1 VTGTVVLLP
10 SPLLGPVA
18 WEPVREVL
26 RATGRHVVVADVPR
40 RPRGA
45 EDVLA
50 GFGPAIPPTGDVVL
64 VPHSNAGLYA
74 PALAGQVR
82 AGQAHTGQ
90 AHTGQ
95 VRAGQTHTQSSHGP
109 GARAVAT
116 VYVDA
121 ALPTSTPS
129 TPLAPA
135 GLLDHLAGLA
145 ELADD
150 DGWLPPWTA
159 WWDEADVDRLFPSA
173 LWRRRVEAAQP
184 RLPLAYFSSR
194 VAVPADW
201 ATRPSAYLS
210 FGDTYQAELTEAGR
224 LGWPIEVLDGGHL
237 HMLHD
242 PGAVAGAVLG
252 LLERLA
258 G

>member
-18 WEPVREVL
+18 WEPVSEVL
-26 RATGRHVVVADVPR
+26 RATGRRVVVADTPR
-40 RPRGA
+40 RPRGP

-50 GFGPAIPPTGDVVL
+50 GFRAAIPPTGDVVL

-74 PALAGQVR
+74 PALAGRVP
-82 AGQAHTGQ
+82 AGRVSVG
-90 AHTGQ
+90 
-95 VRAGQTHTQSSHGP
+95 RPHTQHGHGP
-109 GARAVAT
+109 GTRAVAT

-121 ALPTSTPS
+121 ALPSSTPS

-135 GLLDHLAGLA
+135 GLLDRLAD
-145 ELADD
+145 LADD

-173 LWRRRVEAAQP
+173 PWRRRVEAAQP
-184 RLPLAYFSSR
+184 RLPLVYFSAR

-201 ATRPSAYLS
+201 ARCPSAYLA
-210 FGDTYQAELTEAGR
+210 FGDTYQREVTEAGR
-224 LGWPIEVLDGGHL
+224 LGWPVEVLDGGHL

>member
-1 VTGTVVLLP
+1 MTGTVVLLP

-26 RATGRHVVVADVPR
+26 QATGRHVVVADVPG

-82 AGQAHTGQ
+82 AGQVRPGRAHTRQG
-90 AHTGQ
+90 
-95 VRAGQTHTQSSHGP
+95 HGP

-121 ALPTSTPS
+121 ALPSSTPS

-135 GLLDHLAGLA
+135 GLLDHLAD
-145 ELADD
+145 LADD

-159 WWDEADVDRLFPSA
+159 WWDEADVDRLFPSTV
-173 LWRRRVEAAQP
+173 WRRRVEAAQP
-184 RLPLAYFSSR
+184 RLPLAYFGSR

-210 FGDTYQAELTEAGR
+210 FGDTYQAELTEARR
-224 LGWPIEVLDGGHL
+224 LGWPVEVLDGGHL

-242 PGAVAGAVLG
+242 PEAVTGAVLG
-252 LLERLA
+252 LLAQLA
-258 G
+258 R

>member
-1 VTGTVVLLP
+1 MTGTVVLLP

-26 RATGRHVVVADVPR
+26 QATGRHVVVADVPG
-40 RPRGA
+40 RPRGP

-50 GFGPAIPPTGDVVL
+50 GFEPAIPPTGDVVL

-82 AGQAHTGQ
+82 HGQG
-90 AHTGQ
+90 
-95 VRAGQTHTQSSHGP
+95 HGP
-109 GARAVAT
+109 EDRAVAT

-121 ALPTSTPS
+121 ALPSSTPS

-145 ELADD
+145 DG

-159 WWDEADVDRLFPSA
+159 WWDEAAVDRLFPSA

-184 RLPLAYFSSR
+184 RLPLAYFGSR

-201 ATRPSAYLS
+201 ARCPSAYLS
-210 FGDTYQAELTEAGR
+210 FGDTYQAEVTEAGR
-224 LGWPIEVLDGGHL
+224 LGWPVDVLDGGHL

-242 PGAVAGAVLG
+242 PGAVAGSVLG
-252 LLERLA
+252 LVEQLA

>member
-1 VTGTVVLLP
+1 MTGTVVLLP

-26 RATGRHVVVADVPR
+26 QATGRHVVVADTPR
-40 RPRGA
+40 RPRGP

-50 GFGPAIPPTGDVVL
+50 GLSAAIPPTGDVVL

-82 AGQAHTGQ
+82 AGRAHTRQG
-90 AHTGQ
+90 
-95 VRAGQTHTQSSHGP
+95 HGP
-109 GARAVAT
+109 EARAVAT

-121 ALPTSTPS
+121 ALPSSTPS

-135 GLLDHLAGLA
+135 GLLDHLAA
-145 ELADD
+145 LADD

-184 RLPLAYFSSR
+184 RLPLAYFGSR

-201 ATRPSAYLS
+201 ARCPSAYLS
-210 FGDTYQAELTEAGR
+210 FGDTYQRELTEAGR
-224 LGWPIEVLDGGHL
+224 LGWPVEVLDGGHL

-242 PGAVAGAVLG
+242 PGAVADAVLG
-252 LLERLA
+252 LLARLA
-258 G
+258 R